1 VADVKFSSA
10 MQKMQ
15 FEGLVE
21 FIHQHNKLVSRIN
34 AATGDRDSL
43 AESIRESDEFASI
56 RNKIAELKEQLETAV
71 NAKVDTALANANED
85 TTAIQ
90 EEVKE
95 LKSTITSGTTYYKKL
110 YKDDTVDALPKVERV
125 KGQRVGGG
133 GGGKRIRG
141 YNVIVTVGDEVTEYD
156 NFAGAAKALG
166 VGTADLQEQFYAKAG
181 VEKLKDAPDEVSFG
195 MSWTDVDEEGKETPV
210 SATIKA
216 YRTGP
221 SGPPTANGDTATE
234 ADEAE
239 VEVDEDDLETIS

>member
-1 VADVKFSSA
+1 MADVKFSSA

-34 AATGDRDSL
+34 ASTGDRDSL
-43 AESIRESDEFASI
+43 AESIRESDEFESI
-56 RNKIAELKEQLETAV
+56 RNKIAELEEQLTNAV
-71 NAKVDTALANANED
+71 NAKVDKALENANED

-90 EEVKE
+90 EEAKE
-95 LKSTITSGTTYYKKL
+95 LKSTISSGTAYYKKL

-125 KGQRVGGG
+125 KGTRSGGG
-133 GGGKRIRG
+133 GGGRRVRG

-166 VGTADLQEQFYAKAG
+166 VETASLQEQFFAKAG
-181 VEKLKDAPDEVSFG
+181 VEKIKDAPEEVSFG
-195 MSWTDVDEEGKETPV
+195 VSWVDVAEDGTETPV
-210 SATIKA
+210 SATVKA

-221 SGPPTANGDTATE
+221 SGPPTASDAATEDE
-234 ADEAE
+234 ADEP
-239 VEVDEDDLETIS
+239 VEVDEDDLENL